1 MGTDVWRVSFTKIYD
16 HLSAEE
22 LDFLDKVIDDK
33 VIAEGNEEGYYYVN
47 EDLVKKLRK
56 SKEYAQFK
64 DLIDA
69 LAKAV
74 EEEGRITIT
83 LG

>member
-1 MGTDVWRVSFTKIYD
+1 MGTDVWKVSFTQIYD

-22 LDFLDKVIDDK
+22 LDFLYKVM
-33 VIAEGNEEGYYYVN
+33 AEADEAYYNVD
-47 EDLVKKLRK
+47 EDLVEELRK

-74 EEEGRITIT
+74 EDEGAITIS